1 MESDHVARKNTLEQL
16 LLDRQRAPEIS
27 CWEGGVQSKPNWTLL
42 PLALETLAQE
52 LRQKQEMVV
61 VHPD

>member
-1 MESDHVARKNTLEQL
+1 MESDHVASKYTLEQV
-16 LLDRQRAPEIS
+16 LLDRQRAPEVS
-27 CWEGGVQSKPNWTLL
+27 CRERSVQSKPNRTLL